1 MFSTKSQ
8 LILAQLL
15 NFQRFSSVL
24 STESSHLIEENKS
37 MSVLFSVW
45 LSDIKQRI
53 QSAKKTKNKKNQL
66 TLKLFEPTYNHNA
79 PETFPEPK
87 TVPNINKEELQK
99 IIEDLFFD
107 ISLDNWNLESEIEI
121 EGSSHEKITRRIY
134 KRKGE

>member
-66 TLKLFEPTYNHNA
+66 TLKLFEPTYNHNP

-87 TVPNINKEELQK
+87 TVPNVNKEELQK
-99 IIEDLFFD
+99 IIEDLLQ
-107 ISLDNWNLESEIEI
+107 SRKRNAL
-121 EGSSHEKITRRIY
+121 KRRLC
-134 KRKGE
+134 